1 MDLVIF
7 RQIWTENESISA
19 SSKDDLKRIIIID
32 ITSKVK
38 IIIFFFQYSS
48 LLHLSPDHQGSLL
61 FPLNFVSCP
70 MFPIFPMAVKA
81 SRDPRDVAFCY
92 NDIRI

>member
-1 MDLVIF
+1 MDLIIF

-19 SSKDDLKRIIIID
+19 SSKDDLKRIIIRD
-32 ITSKVK
+32 ITLKVK
-38 IIIFFFQYSS
+38 KIFFQYSS

>member
-1 MDLVIF
+1 MDLIIF

-19 SSKDDLKRIIIID
+19 SSKDDLKRIIIRD
-32 ITSKVK
+32 ITLKVK
-38 IIIFFFQYSS
+38 IYFFFQYSS